1 MLNAWIEG
9 IGLLGPGLNSWP
21 QALAVLRGEAGWAHA
36 PAALPAPE
44 LLPAAERRRASRI
57 VKATLA
63 AGLQACRQAG
73 RDPASL
79 PGVFASSGGDGHNCH
94 AICELLAG
102 EDRQVS
108 PTRFHNSVH
117 NAAAGYWS
125 IATGATP
132 ASQTL
137 SAHDASFAA
146 GLLEAMAQ
154 VATGG
159 QPVLLLASD
168 SDHPEPLRACRPVP
182 DASALALVLAPAP
195 GPCALARLS
204 LPCRGALAEGVAD
217 TVQSITAR
225 TDAALAARLQAL
237 SSMAAAL
244 PPWLGLPLLAALAA
258 PAAAGRTRPHVQPQ
272 AQPVALTY
280 LPPQVLRVEITPL
293 AASPA
298 AP

>member
-9 IGLLGPGLNSWP
+9 IGLLGPGLDGWP

-182 DASALALVLAPAP
+182 DASAS
-195 GPCALARLS
+195 ALARLS

-217 TVQSITAR
+217 TVQSVTAR

>member
-21 QALAVLRGEAGWAHA
+21 QALAVLRGEAGWANA

-217 TVQSITAR
+217 TVQSVTAR
-225 TDAALAARLQAL
+225 TDAALAARLLVSVLSDAVSGPTRLYRFTLHAENIHAGNIQAEN
-237 SSMAAAL
+237 
-244 PPWLGLPLLAALAA
+244 GPLLLQGRAVVQLTPPRA
-258 PAAAGRTRPHVQPQ
+258 PCVP
-272 AQPVALTY
+272 
-280 LPPQVLRVEITPL
+280 
-293 AASPA
+293 
-298 AP
+298 

>member
-9 IGLLGPGLNSWP
+9 IGLLGPGLDGWP

-57 VKATLA
+57 VKATLV

-204 LPCRGALAEGVAD
+204 LPCRD
-217 TVQSITAR
+217 TQAIRGRCRHRAIRHGPHRCRAGRPPASLIQHGR
-225 TDAALAARLQAL
+225 RPAALA
-237 SSMAAAL
+237 
-244 PPWLGLPLLAALAA
+244 G
-258 PAAAGRTRPHVQPQ
+258 PAAAGGAGRARCGRPHP
-272 AQPVALTY
+272 APRPTPSPARGAD
-280 LPPQVLRVEITPL
+280 LPA
-293 AASPA
+293 AASA
-298 AP
+298 AR

>member
-9 IGLLGPGLNSWP
+9 IGLLGPGLDGWP

-137 SAHDASFAA
+137 SAHDASFAT
-146 GLLEAMAQ
+146 GLLEAMTQ
-154 VATGG
+154 MATGRT
-159 QPVLLLASD
+159 S
-168 SDHPEPLRACRPVP
+168 RAKT
-182 DASALALVLAPAP
+182 
-195 GPCALARLS
+195 
-204 LPCRGALAEGVAD
+204 AD
-217 TVQSITAR
+217 V
-225 TDAALAARLQAL
+225 TDKI
-237 SSMAAAL
+237 S
-244 PPWLGLPLLAALAA
+244 
-258 PAAAGRTRPHVQPQ
+258 
-272 AQPVALTY
+272 
-280 LPPQVLRVEITPL
+280 
-293 AASPA
+293 
-298 AP
+298 

>member
-9 IGLLGPGLNSWP
+9 IGLLGPGLDGWP
-21 QALAVLRGEAGWAHA
+21 QALAVLRGEAGWANA

-146 GLLEAMAQ
+146 GLLEAVAQ

-195 GPCALARLS
+195 GPASACPAGARW
-204 LPCRGALAEGVAD
+204 PK
-217 TVQSITAR
+217 
-225 TDAALAARLQAL
+225 
-237 SSMAAAL
+237 AL
-244 PPWLGLPLLAALAA
+244 PTPCNPSQPAPMPRWPPACKPYPAWPPSCRPGWACRCWRRWPRPLRQAA
-258 PAAAGRTRPHVQPQ
+258 PGPTSNPKP
-272 AQPVALTY
+272 
-280 LPPQVLRVEITPL
+280 
-293 AASPA
+293 SP
-298 AP
+298 